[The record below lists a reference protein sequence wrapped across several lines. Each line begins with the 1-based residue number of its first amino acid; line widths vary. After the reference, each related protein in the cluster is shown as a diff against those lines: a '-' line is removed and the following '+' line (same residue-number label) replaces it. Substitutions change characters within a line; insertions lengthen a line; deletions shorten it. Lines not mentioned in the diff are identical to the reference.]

1 MKKIVLGTAFVLVML
16 TALVL
21 AARSAPP
28 AAASPML
35 GFTPTFTP
43 PPTETPTVTPT
54 ATPTEPPPEP
64 TSPPAEATA
73 TPGAAE
79 VTPAPDGTPTPSM
92 LLPETGG
99 AAMLSPSLWAG
110 VALLGSGLLAG
121 LFYARR
127 RSHQR

>member
-1 MKKIVLGTAFVLVML
+1 MKKFVLGTAFVLAML

-73 TPGAAE
+73 TPGAVEA
-79 VTPAPDGTPTPSM
+79 TPTPSM

-99 AAMLSPSLWAG
+99 VAMMSPSLWAG
-110 VALLGSGLLAG
+110 AALLGSGLLAG